1 MNKYNHWLGK
11 LFGSLFGKNNEDYA
25 VTLFANTYYSCL
37 PGQVSAKWRRHENC
51 HQAQQRADGTLVF
64 VLVYVWQ
71 YTTRG
76 FNHDRVDY
84 EKEAAEAEVI

>member
-1 MNKYNHWLGK
+1 MNKYNHWIGQ
-11 LFGSLFGKNNEDYA
+11 LFGKIFGKDDEAYA

-37 PGQVSAKWRRHENC
+37 PGQVSVKWRRHENC

-71 YTTRG
+71 WVTRG
-76 FNHDRVDY
+76 YQNISY
-84 EKEAAEAEVI
+84 EQEARAAELS